1 MKKLLLIISLV
12 LAVTASAQT
21 QKRYNLGECR
31 DMAMAHNARIK
42 MADNDALSA
51 MHGKKEALA
60 NFFPS
65 LSVGGGGMKASDCM
79 IKMDMGPQSMEM
91 LDGGWYANAMASLP
105 IYAGGRIFN
114 GYKMAKLGVEIS
126 EIQRIQTANEVRL
139 TVDQYYWQI
148 VALTEKVHTLE
159 SARCLLDTIQREVA
173 NAVKAGITKP
183 NDLLQVNLRLNDN
196 RSAYIDVENNIGVL
210 KMLLAQC
217 MGLDTDSLE
226 LAIDME
232 HPLESPESLFVNHAD
247 AVLATTEY
255 RLLDKSVEAAR
266 LQKKIT
272 LGEFLP
278 TVSISGGYMFQNFMG
293 PSQNSLMGLVTVSI
307 PISWKAPHTMKK
319 QKLACENA
327 ITRLNDGQEQL
338 VIRMRKSQN
347 DLCNAYQQ
355 AILAKKSIEQA
366 AENLRLNENYY
377 KAGISTMSDLLEAQ
391 TLFQQSKDRYSE
403 AYSTYEIKKTEY
415 LISTGR

>member
-1 MKKLLLIISLV
+1 MKQIVMIIALLLS
-12 LAVTASAQT
+12 VTASAQ
-21 QKRYNLGECR
+21 QRYTLDQCRNL
-31 DMAMAHNARIK
+31 ALAHNARLK
-42 MADNDALSA
+42 MAENDVMAA
-51 MHGKKEALA
+51 TQGRKEALT

-65 LSVGGGGMKASDCM
+65 LSVGGGGMKSNDYM
-79 IKMDMGPQSMEM
+79 IKMNMGPQTMEM

-105 IYAGGRIFN
+105 IYAGGRIYN

-126 EIQRIQTANEVRL
+126 EIQRSQTANEVRL

-148 VALTEKVHTLE
+148 VSLTEKVRTLE
-159 SARCLLDTIQREVA
+159 SARCLLDTIQRDVD
-173 NAVKAGITKP
+173 NAVKAGVTKP

-196 RSAYIDVENNIGVL
+196 RSSYMDVENNIGVL

-217 MGLDTDSLE
+217 MGLDADSLE
-226 LAIDME
+226 LAISLE
-232 HPLESPESLFVNHAD
+232 HPLESPETLFVNHDD
-247 AVLATTEY
+247 AVLTTAEY
-255 RLLDKSVEAAR
+255 RLLDKGVEAAR

-319 QKLACENA
+319 QNLACENA
-327 ITRLNDGQEQL
+327 VTQLGDGREQL
-338 VIRMRKSQN
+338 VIRMRKAQN
-347 DLCNAYQQ
+347 DLWNAYQQ
-355 AILAKKSIEQA
+355 AILAQKAIEQA

-391 TLFQQSKDRYSE
+391 LLHQQSEDRYSE

-415 LISTGR
+415 LIATGR

>member
-1 MKKLLLIISLV
+1 MKS
-12 LAVTASAQT
+12 
-21 QKRYNLGECR
+21 
-31 DMAMAHNARIK
+31 
-42 MADNDALSA
+42 NDY
-51 MHGKKEALA
+51 
-60 NFFPS
+60 
-65 LSVGGGGMKASDCM
+65 M
-79 IKMDMGPQSMEM
+79 IKMNMGPQTMEM

-105 IYAGGRIFN
+105 IYAGGRIYN

-126 EIQRIQTANEVRL
+126 EIQRSQTANEVRL

-148 VALTEKVHTLE
+148 VSLTEKVRTLE
-159 SARCLLDTIQREVA
+159 SARCLLDTIQRDVD
-173 NAVKAGITKP
+173 NAVKAGVKKP

-196 RSAYIDVENNIGVL
+196 RSSYMDVENNIGVL

-217 MGLDTDSLE
+217 MGLDADSLE
-226 LAIDME
+226 LAISLE
-232 HPLESPESLFVNHAD
+232 HPLESPETLFVNHDD
-247 AVLATTEY
+247 AVLTTAEY
-255 RLLDKSVEAAR
+255 RLLDKGVDAAR

-319 QKLACENA
+319 QNLACENA
-327 ITRLNDGQEQL
+327 VTQLGDGREQL
-338 VIRMRKSQN
+338 VIRMRKAQN
-347 DLCNAYQQ
+347 DLWNAYQQ
-355 AILAKKSIEQA
+355 AILAQKAIEQA

-391 TLFQQSKDRYSE
+391 LLHQQSEDRYSE

-415 LISTGR
+415 LIATGR

>member
-1 MKKLLLIISLV
+1 
-12 LAVTASAQT
+12 
-21 QKRYNLGECR
+21 
-31 DMAMAHNARIK
+31 
-42 MADNDALSA
+42 
-51 MHGKKEALA
+51 
-60 NFFPS
+60 
-65 LSVGGGGMKASDCM
+65 
-79 IKMDMGPQSMEM
+79 
-91 LDGGWYANAMASLP
+91 
-105 IYAGGRIFN
+105 
-114 GYKMAKLGVEIS
+114 
-126 EIQRIQTANEVRL
+126 
-139 TVDQYYWQI
+139 
-148 VALTEKVHTLE
+148 
-159 SARCLLDTIQREVA
+159 
-173 NAVKAGITKP
+173 
-183 NDLLQVNLRLNDN
+183 LRLNDN

-226 LAIDME
+226 LAIDTE
-232 HPLESPESLFVNHAD
+232 HPLESPESLFVNHGD

-307 PISWKAPHTMKK
+307 PVSWKAPHTMKK

-327 ITRLNDGQEQL
+327 ITQLNDGQEQL

-415 LISTGR
+415 LISIGR

>member
-1 MKKLLLIISLV
+1 MIIALLLS
-12 LAVTASAQT
+12 VTASAQ
-21 QKRYNLGECR
+21 QRYTLDQCRNL
-31 DMAMAHNARIK
+31 ALAHNAHLK
-42 MADNDALSA
+42 MADNDVMAA
-51 MHGKKEALA
+51 IQGRKEALT

-65 LSVGGGGMKASDCM
+65 LSIGGGGMKSSDYM

-105 IYAGGRIFN
+105 IYAGGRIYN

-126 EIQRIQTANEVRL
+126 EIQRSQTANEVRL

-148 VALTEKVHTLE
+148 VSLTEKVRTLE
-159 SARCLLDTIQREVA
+159 SARCLLDTIQRDVA
-173 NAVKAGITKP
+173 NAVKAGVTKP

-196 RSAYIDVENNIGVL
+196 RSSYMNVENNIGVL

-217 MGLDTDSLE
+217 MGLEADSLE
-226 LAIDME
+226 LAIDTE
-232 HPLESPESLFVNHAD
+232 HPLESPESLFVSHDN
-247 AVLATTEY
+247 AVLATPEY

-272 LGEFLP
+272 LGGFLP

-319 QKLACENA
+319 QRLACENA
-327 ITRLNDGQEQL
+327 ETQLSDGREQL

-347 DLCNAYQQ
+347 DLWNAYQQ
-355 AILAKKSIEQA
+355 AILAQKSIEQA
-366 AENLRLNENYY
+366 DENLRLNENYY

-391 TLFQQSKDRYSE
+391 LLHQQSKDRYSE

>member
-12 LAVTASAQT
+12 LAITASA

-31 DMAMAHNARIK
+31 DMALAHNARIK
-42 MADNDALSA
+42 MANTDALSA
-51 MHGKKEALA
+51 MQGKKEALA

-65 LSVGGGGMKASDCM
+65 LSVGGGGMKAGDYM
-79 IKMDMGPQSMEM
+79 IKMDMGPQQSMEM

-126 EIQRIQTANEVRL
+126 EIRRTRTANEVRL
-139 TVDQYYWQI
+139 AVDQYYWQI
-148 VALTEKVHTLE
+148 VALAEKVHTLE
-159 SARCLLDTIQREVA
+159 SARCLLDTIRREVA

-232 HPLESPESLFVNHAD
+232 HHLESPESLFVNHGD

-266 LQKKIT
+266 LQKRIT

-319 QKLACENA
+319 QTLACENA
-327 ITRLNDGQEQL
+327 ITQLNDGHEQL
-338 VIRMRKSQN
+338 IIKMRKSQN
-347 DLCNAYQQ
+347 DLCNAYRQ

>member
-12 LAVTASAQT
+12 LPVTASAQ
-21 QKRYNLGECR
+21 KRYSPGECR
-31 DMAMAHNARIK
+31 DMALARNARMK

-51 MHGKKEALA
+51 MQGKKEALA

-65 LSVGGGGMKASDCM
+65 LSVGGGGMKASDSM

-114 GYKMAKLGVEIS
+114 GYKMAELGVEIS

-217 MGLDTDSLE
+217 MGLDKDSLE

-232 HPLESPESLFVNHAD
+232 HPLESPESLFVNHGD

-278 TVSISGGYMFQNFMG
+278 TVSVSGGYLFQNFMG

-307 PISWKAPHTMKK
+307 PVSWKAPHTMKK

-327 ITRLNDGQEQL
+327 MTRLNDGREQL

>member
-1 MKKLLLIISLV
+1 
-12 LAVTASAQT
+12 
-21 QKRYNLGECR
+21 
-31 DMAMAHNARIK
+31 
-42 MADNDALSA
+42 
-51 MHGKKEALA
+51 
-60 NFFPS
+60 
-65 LSVGGGGMKASDCM
+65 
-79 IKMDMGPQSMEM
+79 MGPQSMEM

-232 HPLESPESLFVNHAD
+232 HPLESPESLFVNHGD

-307 PISWKAPHTMKK
+307 PISWKAPHSMKK

-327 ITRLNDGQEQL
+327 ITQLNDGQEQL

-415 LISTGR
+415 FISTGR

>member
-1 MKKLLLIISLV
+1 MKHISLIIALMLS
-12 LAVTASAQT
+12 VTASAQ
-21 QKRYNLGECR
+21 QRYTLDQCRNL
-31 DMAMAHNARIK
+31 ALAHNARLK
-42 MADNDALSA
+42 MADNDVMSA
-51 MHGKKEALA
+51 SQGRKEALT

-65 LSVGGGGMKASDCM
+65 LSVGGGGMKSNDYM
-79 IKMDMGPQSMEM
+79 IKIDMGPQSMEM

-105 IYAGGRIFN
+105 IYAGGRIYN

-126 EIQRIQTANEVRL
+126 EIQRCQTANEVRL

-148 VALTEKVHTLE
+148 VSLTEKVYTLE
-159 SARCLLDTIQREVA
+159 SARCLLDTIQRDVA
-173 NAVKAGITKP
+173 NAVKAGVTKP

-196 RSAYIDVENNIGVL
+196 RSSYMNVENNIGVL

-217 MGLDTDSLE
+217 MGLEADSLE
-226 LAIDME
+226 LAIDTE
-232 HPLESPESLFVNHAD
+232 HPLESPESLFVSHDN
-247 AVLATTEY
+247 AVLATPEY

-319 QKLACENA
+319 QRLACENA
-327 ITRLNDGQEQL
+327 ETQLGDGREQL
-338 VIRMRKSQN
+338 VIRMRKSQD
-347 DLCNAYQQ
+347 DLWNAYQQ
-355 AILAKKSIEQA
+355 AILAQKAIEQA

-391 TLFQQSKDRYSE
+391 LLHQQSKDRYSE

-415 LISTGR
+415 LIATGR

>member
-1 MKKLLLIISLV
+1 MQQIVMIIALLLS
-12 LAVTASAQT
+12 VTASAQ
-21 QKRYNLGECR
+21 QRYTLDQCRNL
-31 DMAMAHNARIK
+31 ALAHNARLK
-42 MADNDALSA
+42 MADNDVMSA
-51 MHGKKEALA
+51 SQGRKEALT

-65 LSVGGGGMKASDCM
+65 LSIGGGGMKSNDYM
-79 IKMDMGPQSMEM
+79 IKMDMGPQTMEM

-105 IYAGGRIFN
+105 IYAGGRIYN

-126 EIQRIQTANEVRL
+126 EIQRSQTANEVRL
-139 TVDQYYWQI
+139 TIDQYYWQI
-148 VALTEKVHTLE
+148 VSLTEKVRTLE
-159 SARCLLDTIQREVA
+159 SARCLLDTIQRDVA
-173 NAVKAGITKP
+173 NAVKAGVTKP

-196 RSAYIDVENNIGVL
+196 RSSYMNVENNIGVL

-217 MGLDTDSLE
+217 MGLEADSLE
-226 LAIDME
+226 LSIDTE
-232 HPLESPESLFVNHAD
+232 HPLESPESLFVSHDN
-247 AVLATTEY
+247 AVLATPEY

-319 QKLACENA
+319 QRLACENA
-327 ITRLNDGQEQL
+327 ETQLGDGREQL
-338 VIRMRKSQN
+338 VIRMRKSQD
-347 DLCNAYQQ
+347 DLWNAYQQ
-355 AILAKKSIEQA
+355 AILAQNAIQQA

-391 TLFQQSKDRYSE
+391 LLHQQSKDRYSE

-415 LISTGR
+415 LIATGR

>member
-1 MKKLLLIISLV
+1 MQQIVMIIALLLS
-12 LAVTASAQT
+12 VTASAQ
-21 QKRYNLGECR
+21 QRYTLDQCRNL
-31 DMAMAHNARIK
+31 ALAHNARLK
-42 MADNDALSA
+42 MADNDVMSA
-51 MHGKKEALA
+51 SQGRKEALT

-65 LSVGGGGMKASDCM
+65 LSIGGGGMKSNDYM
-79 IKMDMGPQSMEM
+79 IKMDMGPQTMEM

-105 IYAGGRIFN
+105 IYAGGRIYN

-126 EIQRIQTANEVRL
+126 EIQRSQTANEVRL
-139 TVDQYYWQI
+139 TIDQYYWQI
-148 VALTEKVHTLE
+148 VSLTEKVRTLE
-159 SARCLLDTIQREVA
+159 SARCLLDTIQRDVA
-173 NAVKAGITKP
+173 NAVKAGVTKP

-196 RSAYIDVENNIGVL
+196 RSSYMNVENNIGVL

-217 MGLDTDSLE
+217 MGLEADSLE
-226 LAIDME
+226 LSIDTE
-232 HPLESPESLFVNHAD
+232 HHLESPESLFVSHDN
-247 AVLATTEY
+247 AVLATPEY

-319 QKLACENA
+319 QRLACENA
-327 ITRLNDGQEQL
+327 ETQLGDGREQL
-338 VIRMRKSQN
+338 VIRMRKSQD
-347 DLCNAYQQ
+347 DLWNAYQQ
-355 AILAKKSIEQA
+355 AILAQNAIQQA

-391 TLFQQSKDRYSE
+391 LLHQQSKDRYSE

-415 LISTGR
+415 LIATGR

>member
-1 MKKLLLIISLV
+1 MKQIVMIIALLLS
-12 LAVTASAQT
+12 VTASAQ
-21 QKRYNLGECR
+21 QRYTLDQCRNL
-31 DMAMAHNARIK
+31 ALAHNARLK
-42 MADNDALSA
+42 MAENDVMAA
-51 MHGKKEALA
+51 TQGRKEALT

-65 LSVGGGGMKASDCM
+65 LSVGGGGMKSNDYM
-79 IKMDMGPQSMEM
+79 IKMNMGPQTMEM

-105 IYAGGRIFN
+105 IYAGGRIYN

-126 EIQRIQTANEVRL
+126 EIQRSQTANEVRL

-148 VALTEKVHTLE
+148 VSLTEKVRTLE
-159 SARCLLDTIQREVA
+159 SARCLLDTIQRDVA
-173 NAVKAGITKP
+173 NAVKAGVTKP

-196 RSAYIDVENNIGVL
+196 RSSYMNVENNIGVL

-217 MGLDTDSLE
+217 MGLEADSLE
-226 LAIDME
+226 LAIDTE
-232 HPLESPESLFVNHAD
+232 HPLESPESLFVSHDN
-247 AVLATTEY
+247 AVLATPEY

-319 QKLACENA
+319 QNLACENA
-327 ITRLNDGQEQL
+327 VTQLGDGREQL
-338 VIRMRKSQN
+338 VIRMRKAQN
-347 DLCNAYQQ
+347 DLWNAYQQ
-355 AILAKKSIEQA
+355 AILAQKAIEQA

-391 TLFQQSKDRYSE
+391 LLHQQSEDRYSE

-415 LISTGR
+415 LIATGR